1 MHGYVKFKFLNR
13 RKIFYFF
20 FVFDQ
25 QRSKWTLTRM
35 GWRSNNANFAARA
48 RISRSRTLMDAQSDW
63 QMQFLPVSASQFS
76 FSSKFGTKRA
86 WINWGGFAHRSTA
99 KCENYCSCASLIYI
113 FFSLFFFLSYLQALN
128 KHFTKN
134 LETCNGINLYI
145 NLTMYNY
152 LQLYSVFFLE

>member
-1 MHGYVKFKFLNR
+1 MKFKFLNR

-20 FVFDQ
+20 FCFRPAKKQMDIDSNGLKIQ
-25 QRSKWTLTRM
+25 QRQFRGPCTNLAIEDIDGCAIRLA
-35 GWRSNNANFAARA
+35 NAISP
-48 RISRSRTLMDAQSDW
+48 RISLSIFIFVEIRHKKGLDK
-63 QMQFLPVSASQFS
+63 L
-76 FSSKFGTKRA
+76 
-86 WINWGGFAHRSTA
+86 GGF
-99 KCENYCSCASLIYI
+99 CASINGQMRKLLQLCIANLY
-113 FFSLFFFLSYLQALN
+113 FFSLYFFFLSYLQALN